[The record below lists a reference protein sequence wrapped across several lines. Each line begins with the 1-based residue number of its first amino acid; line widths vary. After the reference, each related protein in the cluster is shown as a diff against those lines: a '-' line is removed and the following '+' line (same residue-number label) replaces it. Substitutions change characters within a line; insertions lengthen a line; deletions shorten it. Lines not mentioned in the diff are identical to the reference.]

1 MHIFLVTPALPG
13 EYVKEWL
20 ETTCFM
26 YQGHPWS
33 GIWSFLKYFFEK
45 KVDLFIYEMF
55 IDAYYLSVTLLDAGD
70 MVAHKTWTL
79 ALRGPLTGKGMEK

>member
-1 MHIFLVTPALPG
+1 
-13 EYVKEWL
+13 
-20 ETTCFM
+20 
-26 YQGHPWS
+26 
-33 GIWSFLKYFFEK
+33 
-45 KVDLFIYEMF
+45 MF